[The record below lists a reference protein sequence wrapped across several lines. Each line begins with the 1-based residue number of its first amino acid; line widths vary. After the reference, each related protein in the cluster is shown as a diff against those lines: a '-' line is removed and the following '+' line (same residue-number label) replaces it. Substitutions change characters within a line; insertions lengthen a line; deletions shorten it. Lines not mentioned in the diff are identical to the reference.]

1 MNTLYLEVTAA
12 AAETAGKIIAQRK
25 GANNRP
31 VRITVGAKGGATASV
46 QVHGS
51 TVIMNLPSL
60 PASTVLSRSE
70 ADRMLGFIAH
80 ECLHVLHTDWQWWH
94 HCVQAGARTRHW
106 ANCLE
111 DVRIEAKELRA
122 GHFPA
127 LRGILSATTDHVH
140 YQGLTRA
147 AKDGRTIGAR
157 IADAPYCVAIL
168 GRMANRYTVPA
179 ARGLRGA
186 LHPDV
191 ARLVDQA
198 LTEVKSCRSTY
209 DVYNLAMRMV
219 DLERQIIAANT
230 PPPPPPAPPED
241 QDAPGADGEAGEA
254 GEAQDGQ
261 DAPESGQDAPG
272 ADGEAGE
279 AGEAQD
285 GQDAP
290 ESGQDAPGADG
301 EAGEAQDGQDAPES
315 GQDAPGADGAD
326 GEAGEA
332 QDGQDAPES
341 GQDAPGAGHD
351 DGSETYS
358 LDDAP
363 EASETLAEVTQA
375 ITERQAPD
383 APAPMG
389 SGLHGYRNVTVAL
402 PSHVSRA
409 DPMPHVAAYNAALP
423 GRAVLHGQ
431 ISRLLVSPER
441 VSVTHRETSGRLDR
455 RALARIGT
463 GALDVFS
470 RKQETPG
477 MDTALLVLIDLSS
490 SMRGTAHAMAC
501 VTAFHLA
508 AAAEDAGAKVA
519 VYGFQDND
527 IVDVAS
533 ARLIPLLPF
542 GMAVRA
548 NAHRIMAAQPHVT
561 TPLSPAILG
570 CAEVLRTIDATR
582 HVMMVLTDGDCD
594 YGNACVT
601 DACLVARTWGVE
613 VVGVGMAA
621 PQVAAAFPDGHSVN
635 VPTLAALGQT
645 GLGVLARMLEEAAP
659 DLGA

>member
-1 MNTLYLEVTAA
+1 MTTSTLYLEVTAA

-31 VRITVGAKGGATASV
+31 VRVTVGTKGGATASV
-46 QVHGS
+46 QVNGS
-51 TVIMNLPSL
+51 HATMNLPTL

-80 ECLHVLHTDWQWWH
+80 ECLHVLHTDWQWWS
-94 HCVQAGARTRHW
+94 HCVAAGARTRHW

-111 DVRIEAKELRA
+111 DVRIEAKEIRA

-140 YQGLTRA
+140 YQGIGRA
-147 AKDGRTIGAR
+147 AKDGRAIGAR

-168 GRMANRYTVPA
+168 GRMANRYTVPT
-179 ARGLRGA
+179 ARGLRAA

-191 ARLVDQA
+191 ARLVDRA
-198 LTEVKSCRSTY
+198 LAEVTSCGSTY

-219 DLERQIIAANT
+219 DLERQIIEANT
-230 PPPPPPAPPED
+230 PPPPPPPPPPRDDQDAPGEPTDD
-241 QDAPGADGEAGEA
+241 QDAPGADGDD
-254 GEAQDGQ
+254 QDDQDDQ
-261 DAPESGQDAPG
+261 DAPGAAGDDQDDQDAPGAAGAAGDDQDDQDAPG
-272 ADGEAGE
+272 ADGDD
-279 AGEAQD
+279 QD
-285 GQDAP
+285 DQDD
-290 ESGQDAPGADG
+290 QDAPGADG
-301 EAGEAQDGQDAPES
+301 DD
-315 GQDAPGADGAD
+315 QDAPGADGD
-326 GEAGEA
+326 D
-332 QDGQDAPES
+332 QDD
-341 GQDAPGAGHD
+341 QDAPGDGHG
-351 DGSETYS
+351 DGNENPYS

-363 EASETLAEVTQA
+363 EASETLAEVAEA
-375 ITERQAPD
+375 IAERQTPD
-383 APAPMG
+383 APKPMG
-389 SGLHGYRNVTVAL
+389 NGLHGYRNVTVNL
-402 PSHVSRA
+402 PARLSSGDPLAHVQ
-409 DPMPHVAAYNAALP
+409 AYNTALP

-470 RKQETPG
+470 RKQEAPG

-490 SMRGTAHAMAC
+490 SMRGPAHEMAC

-519 VYGFQDND
+519 VYGFMDHD
-527 IVDVAS
+527 EPMDVAT
-533 ARLIPLLPF
+533 ARLVPLLPF
-542 GMAVRA
+542 GMPVRA
-548 NAHRIMAAQPHVT
+548 NAHRLLAVRPHIT

-601 DACLVARTWGVE
+601 DACLVARSWGVE
-613 VVGVGMAA
+613 VVGLGMAA
-621 PQVAAAFPDGHSVN
+621 PQVAAAFPTGYSVN
-635 VPTLAALGQT
+635 VPTLDALGQT